1 MKKLIPLLSL
11 TFLIGLFSSCI
22 LIANPEGL
30 SNSSNSSSSSNSSTT
45 QKYSI
50 TCYNVSTLDITDW
63 CVVCGNKRYEKSS
76 TELVPIVANGGQS
89 KISNLPKGTYTVYVA
104 FVPEPDKDYGDYK
117 AVADIYLNSNKSVSV
132 DDAFVDYYY

>member
-30 SNSSNSSSSSNSSTT
+30 SNSSNSSSSSTT
-45 QKYSI
+45 EKYSI
-50 TCYNVSTLDITDW
+50 TCYNVSSLGITDW
-63 CVVCGNKRYEKSS
+63 CVVCGTKRYAKSL
-76 TELVPIVANGGQS
+76 TELVPIASDGGSS

-104 FVPEPDKDYGDYK
+104 FVPDPDKDYGDYK